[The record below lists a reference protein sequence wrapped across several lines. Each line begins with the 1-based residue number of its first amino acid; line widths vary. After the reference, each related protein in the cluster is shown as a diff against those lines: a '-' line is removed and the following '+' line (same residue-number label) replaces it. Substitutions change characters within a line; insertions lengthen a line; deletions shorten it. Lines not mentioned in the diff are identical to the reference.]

1 MGEER
6 LAISLVQY
14 DIVWED
20 KQQNLS
26 YLRDIVLGLSGK
38 TDLIVLPEMSF
49 TGFSLDTSVAEM
61 PEGNLFAEVE
71 KLAKE
76 SQAAVC
82 GSMLVKEEE
91 KFFNRAFFITP
102 QESYFYDKRHLFRV
116 GAEGKVM
123 TAGEEK
129 VIFNYKG
136 FNICLLVCYDL
147 RFPVWSRN
155 VANEY
160 DLAIYVA
167 NWPEPRKKV
176 WDILLK
182 ARAIEN
188 QCYVC
193 GVNRVGRDK
202 NNLNYLGN
210 SMFINEKGDPIVI
223 LPEGTAVETIVIDKV
238 SLMEMRTK
246 FPVWKDAD
254 TFEIR
259 YD

>member
-1 MGEER
+1 MEKGK

-26 YLRDIVLGLSGK
+26 YLKEVVSSLSGK
-38 TDLIVLPEMSF
+38 TDLVVLPEMSF
-49 TGFSLDTSVAEM
+49 TGFSLDTSVAE
-61 PEGNLFAEVE
+61 EQDGALFAEIT

-76 SQAAVC
+76 NQTAIC
-82 GSMLVKEEE
+82 GSVLVQHGE
-91 KFFNRAFFITP
+91 KFYNRAFFITP
-102 QESYFYDKRHLFRV
+102 QESYFYDKRHLFRM

-123 TAGEEK
+123 TAGDEK
-129 VIFNYKG
+129 LIFNYKG

-155 VANEY
+155 VANAY

-193 GVNRVGRDK
+193 GVNRVGRDN

-210 SMFINEKGDPIVI
+210 SMFINQKGDPII
-223 LPEGTAVETIVIDKV
+223 LLPEGEDAIETIVVEKMP
-238 SLMEMRTK
+238 LEEMRTK

-254 TFEIR
+254 TFEIK
-259 YD
+259 